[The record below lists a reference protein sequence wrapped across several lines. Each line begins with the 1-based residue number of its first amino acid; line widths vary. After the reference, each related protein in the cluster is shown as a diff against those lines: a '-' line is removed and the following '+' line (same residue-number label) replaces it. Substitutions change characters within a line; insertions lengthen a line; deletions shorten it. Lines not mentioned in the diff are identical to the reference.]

1 MYDRGQKLW
10 AHHRHARGASGGT
23 KWSAGFPYDWLAHA
37 LLQVADRLNGKQFA
51 PVEGMAKVFKEGGGV
66 SNGKNGIKKV
76 ERLRASSQTFS
87 IDIRDRHQL
96 MEKYMPAVRAVLMS
110 QYDSMLWQAIVCLSM
125 QVCFDH

>member
-1 MYDRGQKLW
+1 MYDRCQKLW

-96 MEKYMPAVRAVLMS
+96 TEKYIPAVRAVLMS
-110 QYDSMLWQAIVCLSM
+110 QYDYMLWQAIVCLSM

>member
-1 MYDRGQKLW
+1 
-10 AHHRHARGASGGT
+10 
-23 KWSAGFPYDWLAHA
+23 
-37 LLQVADRLNGKQFA
+37 VADRLNVKQFA